1 MRKLIISLSA
11 AFAILAPL
19 AAQDLETGYFLGGN
33 PYAFRLNPAFQSER
47 NILSIGL
54 GMTGLSAIS
63 NLGFS
68 TMLYPEGGKLYTC
81 LNDHVSASELLG
93 KLHRNNYMDLGARV
107 NLLTVGFWSG
117 RNFFTIDI
125 NVRNQEGVSLPYDL
139 FRFIKGDK
147 TEGSVF
153 ECASFGIRS
162 QTFAEAAFG
171 WSRSFDNHLS
181 VGVRGKFIVG
191 ALGEDLTLNKLR
203 VTIGDESWSV
213 DSHGRLTVSSPAV
226 SVGVV
231 EDTDIM
237 NPRSFNFDW
246 SKAGPAGW
254 GGALDL
260 GFRYDIT
267 PLLTVSGA
275 LLDLGA
281 IRWNQEIAYETPD
294 KTYEWAPSSEKTSAS
309 GFPNEVMEL
318 LSVGSG
324 FLAWR
329 EDKDAHPEFRLMP
342 FRVNAGAEFRMPFY
356 DRLSVGALY
365 QGHFV
370 NTFARHTG
378 RMSLNWNPW
387 DFLSLSTSATFT
399 RLGESMGVALNLHP
413 NGINLVLGCDYIPF
427 HCVDLSPVLEDV
439 DPKYARFLRCPR
451 DQFKLNAYVGLNIA
465 FGRSRLDHRK
475 QYR

>member
-11 AFAILAPL
+11 AFVILSPL
-19 AAQDLETGYFLGGN
+19 VAQDLETGYFLGGN

-54 GMTGLSAIS
+54 GMTGVSTIS

-68 TMLYPEGGKLYTC
+68 TLLYPEGGKLYTC

-93 KLHRNNYMDLGARV
+93 KLHRNNYMDIGARV
-107 NLLTVGFWSG
+107 NLLTVGFWSR

-147 TEGSVF
+147 MEGNVF
-153 ECASFGIRS
+153 ECASVGFRS

-171 WSRSFDNHLS
+171 WSRSFDNRLS

-191 ALGEDLTLNKLR
+191 ALGQDLTLNKLK

-237 NPRSFNFDW
+237 NPRSFHFDW

-275 LLDLGA
+275 VLDLGA

-294 KTYEWAPSSEKTSAS
+294 KTYEWAPSSEKTDAS

-329 EDKDAHPEFRLMP
+329 EDKDARPEFRLMP

-378 RMSLNWNPW
+378 RMSLNWTPW

-413 NGINLVLGCDYIPF
+413 NGINLLLGCDYIPF
-427 HCVDLSPVLEDV
+427 RCVDLSPLLEDV